1 MKGRIVMTRSRKFN
15 TERGSSLVEMA
26 IGASVL
32 MTVIFGVLEVGRLL
46 WTHNA
51 LAEAARKG
59 ARYAAISTQNTTNV
73 KNMVVYG
80 TISPGGG
87 ATPVVYG
94 MTTSNVNVTYSGF
107 GVKQGTVTV
116 EITGYMFNF
125 NVPIFGGGITMPSY
139 KTTLTGESAGY
150 VPANL

>member
-1 MKGRIVMTRSRKFN
+1 MKGRTVMKRNRKLN
-15 TERGSSLVEMA
+15 TERGSSLVEMV

-32 MTVIFGVLEVGRLL
+32 MTVVFGVLEVGRLL

-59 ARYAAISTQNTTNV
+59 ARYAAVSTQNTTNV

-80 TISPGGG
+80 TTSPGGG

-94 MTTSNVNVTYSGF
+94 MTTSNVNVTYTGF

-116 EITGYMFNF
+116 EITGYVFNF

-139 KTTLTGESAGY
+139 KSTLTGESAGY
-150 VPANL
+150 IPGNM

>member
-1 MKGRIVMTRSRKFN
+1 MKRNRQTK

-32 MTVIFGVLEVGRLL
+32 MTVVFGVLEVGRLL

-51 LAEAARKG
+51 LAEATRQG
-59 ARYAAISTQNTTNV
+59 ARYAAISTQNANNV
-73 KNMVVYG
+73 KNFLVYG
-80 TISPGGG
+80 TTSPGGG
-87 ATPVVYG
+87 AKPVVYG
-94 MTTSNVNVTYSGF
+94 LTTSNVNVTYSGF

-116 EITGYMFNF
+116 ELTGYVFNF
-125 NVPIFGGGITMPSY
+125 NVPIFGANLTMPAY
-139 KTTLTGESAGY
+139 KSTLTGESAGY